1 MEHKEWKRF
10 LVGRFLLILVLVSI
24 SEWMLSGLYEVVLF
38 PWLAD
43 ALQIEYFMAGM
54 GNGLTIGRL
63 LKGALYLA
71 VTGICNQLPDVAGV
85 WLRTVSEQWAG
96 TDMKGRIAMQTV
108 HLNSR
113 QTQIYIWGMA
123 AITILILLSLLLP
136 YVAAAYSF
144 SRMVELQVQQMEE
157 KERRQKEDYDRRR
170 NLLLSDVA
178 HDLKTPMT
186 TMAGY
191 AKALL
196 ANVQEETPK
205 GGHALPKEK
214 QQEYLEAIFNKS
226 MQMSSLLNL
235 LFEYVKMDSE
245 GYQLKKEKANLW
257 ELLRDSAAGLYM
269 EFEEKGMEM
278 IPNIPEEECEIEVDR
293 VQFQRVIQN
302 LLNNALKHNGE
313 GTRVW
318 ITAEQEEEQIIIQ
331 ICDDGRVIPK
341 EKAHYIFEP
350 FVLGDESRSSKG
362 GSGLGLSIAYKVIAM
377 HGGCLS
383 LEQPQG
389 EPYAKAFVIRLFI
402 EEKGS

>member
-24 SEWMLSGLYEVVLF
+24 SEWLLGGWYEAVLF
-38 PWLAD
+38 PWLSD
-43 ALQIEYFMAGM
+43 TLQIEYFLAGM

-96 TDMKGRIAMQTV
+96 TDMRGRIAMQTV

-113 QTQIYIWGMA
+113 QTQIYIWGMV
-123 AITILILLSLLLP
+123 AITILILLTLLLP
-136 YVAAAYSF
+136 YVVAAYSF

-157 KERRQKEDYDRRR
+157 KDWRQKEEYDKSR

-196 ANVQEETPK
+196 ANMQNETSETS
-205 GGHALPKEK
+205 HALSNEK
-214 QQEYLEAIFNKS
+214 QQEYLEAIFSKS
-226 MQMSSLLNL
+226 MQMSALLNL

-245 GYQLKKEKANLW
+245 GYQLKKEKADLW

-269 EFEEKGMEM
+269 DFEEKGIEM
-278 IPNIPEEECEIEVDR
+278 IPNIPEEQCEIEVDC
-293 VQFQRVIQN
+293 VQFQRVVQN
-302 LLNNALKHNGE
+302 LLNNALKHNEQGA
-313 GTRVW
+313 RVW
-318 ITAEQEEEQIIIQ
+318 IMAEQEEEQVLIQ
-331 ICDDGRVIPK
+331 ICDDGRVIPE
-341 EKAHYIFEP
+341 EKARYIFEP
-350 FVLGDESRSSKG
+350 FVLGDESRNSKG
-362 GSGLGLSIAYKVIAM
+362 GSGLGLSIAHKVIAM
-377 HGGCLS
+377 HGGSLL

-389 EPYAKAFVIRLFI
+389 EIYTKAFVIRLLA
-402 EEKGS
+402 EQKGI